1 MRGDMA
7 PRTLGIVPA
16 IVIGTLLAA
25 FSALVWWFTR
35 S

>member
-16 IVIGTLLAA
+16 TIIGALIAVL
-25 FSALVWWFTR
+25 SALVWWFTR
-35 S
+35 G